1 MKLFVKVH
9 GQNDYHQTS
18 YGYLAMPVPPG
29 IKPGDILYSLRT
41 EYHVDKVE
49 YSKSDLVVYAT
60 KS

>member
-9 GQNDYHQTS
+9 GQNDYHQAS
-18 YGYLAMPVPPG
+18 YRDPVIPVAAG
-29 IKPGDILYSLRT
+29 IKPGDVLYSLRT

-60 KS
+60 KT